1 MRLLLNQIHKRMM
14 DTSDISTSTYKLRLS
29 RHSKPNQVGVEL
41 RSGSFRS
48 QDPGVCLSEY
58 LILFNTFVS

>member
-1 MRLLLNQIHKRMM
+1 MM